1 LRRKNPLVTLLEIEI
16 DSRYRFPVLEIILAL
31 LVVLSL
37 VMVRFQPFQ
46 SQTLEAKLLSLF
58 MFSSGLPLLIIQLL
72 IIGYIS
78 SGFAG
83 EIEKGIT
90 RTFLSYPIGR
100 GVYFASKLISLIIT
114 PVLILSTSQ
123 LIAFGLFDVKLFLS
137 RITDVFGLTLAMIGP
152 LILLSVIFL
161 LVAIVTRKS
170 GTTIALSIILWLMF
184 GIFTSVLSCMANIT
198 RSYYIA
204 VILWV
209 LSPIHAFQSHYQ
221 PPAFATIFKLT
232 LVEAWTYLSLHYA
245 IIIVLILSVFIYFKR
260 RFEI

>member
-1 LRRKNPLVTLLEIEI
+1 MRRKNPLVTLLEIEI

-46 SQTLEAKLLSLF
+46 SQTPEAKLLSLF

-184 GIFTSVLSCMANIT
+184 GIFTSVLSYMANIT

-209 LSPIHAFQSHYQ
+209 FISNTCLPIPLSTSCLCNNIQINTRRSLDISQ
-221 PPAFATIFKLT
+221 FALCDNNSTHTI
-232 LVEAWTYLSLHYA
+232 
-245 IIIVLILSVFIYFKR
+245 
-260 RFEI
+260 RFHLL